1 MPMRKRTMDKSKV
14 LIKEDLSSND
24 IKEIKD
30 MINQQLKKLFY
41 TLYVKKMFWE
51 K

>member
-1 MPMRKRTMDKSKV
+1 MSDSKV
-14 LIKEDLSSND
+14 LIKEELSAKD
-24 IKEIKD
+24 IQEIKN
-30 MINQQLKKLFY
+30 MINTQLKKLFY

>member
-1 MPMRKRTMDKSKV
+1 MSKLL
-14 LIKEDLSSND
+14 LIKEDLNAKD

-30 MINQQLKKLFY
+30 LINGQLRKLFY
-41 TLYVKKMFWE
+41 TLYVKKMFYE

>member
-1 MPMRKRTMDKSKV
+1 MTKR
-14 LIKEDLSSND
+14 LITEELSAKD

-30 MINQQLKKLFY
+30 MINVQLKKLFY

>member
-1 MPMRKRTMDKSKV
+1 MKNKV
-14 LIKEDLSSND
+14 LIKEELTSQD

-30 MINQQLKKLFY
+30 MINTQLKKLFY
-41 TLYVKKMFWE
+41 TLYFKKMFWE

>member
-1 MPMRKRTMDKSKV
+1 MSGSKV
-14 LIKEDLSSND
+14 LIKEELTAQD

-30 MINQQLKKLFY
+30 MINNQLKKLFY

>member
-1 MPMRKRTMDKSKV
+1 MSGSKI
-14 LIKEDLSSND
+14 LIKEELTAQD

-30 MINQQLKKLFY
+30 MINNQLKKLFY

>member
-1 MPMRKRTMDKSKV
+1 MTMKTEKQ
-14 LIKEDLSSND
+14 LIKEELTAQD
-24 IKEIKD
+24 IKEIKS
-30 MINQQLKKLFY
+30 MINVQLQKLFY

>member
-1 MPMRKRTMDKSKV
+1 MDESRV
-14 LIKEDLSSND
+14 LINEELTSQD

>member
-1 MPMRKRTMDKSKV
+1 MIKNL
-14 LIKEDLSSND
+14 LIKEELNAQD

>member
-1 MPMRKRTMDKSKV
+1 MSKQV
-14 LIKEDLSSND
+14 LIKEELTSKD

-30 MINQQLKKLFY
+30 MINNQLKKLFY

-51 K
+51 KGN

>member
-1 MPMRKRTMDKSKV
+1 MSESKV
-14 LIKEDLSSND
+14 LIKEELTAQD
-24 IKEIKD
+24 IKEIRA
-30 MINQQLKKLFY
+30 MINNQLKKLFY